1 MSADTVTV
9 RVRDGWA
16 VFDGQEQHGGG
27 QQLDVD
33 PELAER
39 WTAAGWVEPVKVA
52 RRR

>member
-1 MSADTVTV
+1 MSTGMVTG

-27 QQLDVD
+27 QQLDVE
-33 PELAER
+33 PELAEQ
-39 WTAAGWVEPVKVA
+39 WTAAGWVEPVKVT